1 MPSIFCVRMSSL
13 AQTHLSVPVTLDG
26 YNFDDED
33 PVVAI
38 LKECVDFV
46 NLPDTSGYVTT
57 LQAHSENAKVICDM
71 CWEMLNIGD
80 WKNVP
85 LHWRQMYSFGS
96 LLKALCELG
105 LEKPMKDILH
115 SCDMGLIMGAPVM
128 DNILAKLASKV
139 HKELPELIPS
149 ALLEKVDCQEP
160 HSMTLKFRLSRI
172 ECPSLEQFMN
182 TYLLTEKP
190 VIITKGMDHWPALST
205 RPWSIKHLVS
215 IAGGRTVPVELGN
228 KYTDEDWS
236 QKLMTLASFVRTYI
250 LKEDGPDVGLGY
262 MAQHQLFHQIP
273 ELQNDICVPTY
284 CSLSEKEEVEPDI
297 NLWFGP
303 EGTVSPLHHD
313 PKNNLLAQ
321 VFGEKYIR
329 LYEKSQTGFLYPYE
343 ERLLENT
350 SQVDVEHPNHEK
362 FPSFRRAQY
371 TECVLRPGEMLF
383 IPPKCWHF
391 VRSLSPSLSVSF
403 WWES

>member
-1 MPSIFCVRMSSL
+1 MSSL

-26 YNFDDED
+26 HNFDDED

-85 LHWRQMYSFGS
+85 LHWRQMNSFGS

-105 LEKPMKDILH
+105 LEKSMKDILH
-115 SCDMGLIMGAPVM
+115 FCDMGLIMGG
-128 DNILAKLASKV
+128 S
-139 HKELPELIPS
+139 S
-149 ALLEKVDCQEP
+149 LLEKVDCQEP
-160 HSMTLKFRLSRI
+160 HSVTLKFRLSRI

-190 VIITKGMDHWPALST
+190 VIITKG
-205 RPWSIKHLVS
+205 
-215 IAGGRTVPVELGN
+215 
-228 KYTDEDWS
+228 
-236 QKLMTLASFVRTYI
+236 
-250 LKEDGPDVGLGY
+250 DGPLACIVDTT
-262 MAQHQLFHQIP
+262 MEIP
-273 ELQNDICVPTY
+273 ELHNDICVPTY
-284 CSLSEKEEVEPDI
+284 CSLSEKEDVEPDI
-297 NLWFGP
+297 NLWFVP

-329 LYEKSQTGFLYPYE
+329 LYEKSQTSFLVGK
-343 ERLLENT
+343 R
-350 SQVDVEHPNHEK
+350 Q
-362 FPSFRRAQY
+362 RRRRH
-371 TECVLRPGEMLF
+371 ECVAENRKEEVKGAWSVAAKVREKERERWGSLLG
-383 IPPKCWHF
+383 CW
-391 VRSLSPSLSVSF
+391 VLDPSLVTAEPGQPATCYLPWPCVADVLRLQDILCPRTREAVGLRARVPAEVSG
-403 WWES
+403 WDVAMVVVPTLRVAAWSTVRTT

>member
-1 MPSIFCVRMSSL
+1 MSSL
-13 AQTHLSVPVTLDG
+13 AEKHLGVPVTLAN
-26 YNFDDED
+26 YNFDDEE
-33 PVVAI
+33 PVMYI

-46 NLPDTSGYVTT
+46 NLPNTAGYERA
-57 LQAHSENAKVICDM
+57 LQAHLENAKVICDL

-80 WKNVP
+80 WKKVQ
-85 LHWRQMYSFGS
+85 LCWRQMYSFGS

-105 LEKPMKDILH
+105 LEKPTKDVLH
-115 SCDMGLIMGAPVM
+115 SCDMGLIMGAPIM

-139 HKELPELIPS
+139 HKELPELISP
-149 ALLEKVDCQEP
+149 ALLEKIDCKEA
-160 HSMTLKFRLSRI
+160 HSMTLKFPLSRI
-172 ECPSLEQFMN
+172 ECPSLEHFMK
-182 TYLLTEKP
+182 TYLLEEKP
-190 VIITKGMDHWPALST
+190 VIITKGMDYWPALST

-215 IAGGRTVPVELGN
+215 IAGGRIVPVELGS

-250 LKEDGPDVGLGY
+250 LKEEGPDVGLGY

-273 ELQNDICVPTY
+273 ELQDDICTPTY
-284 CSLSEKEEVEPDI
+284 CCLSEKEGDEPDI
-297 NLWFGP
+297 NIWFGP

-329 LYEKSQTGFLYPYE
+329 LYEKSQTRCLYPYE

-350 SQVDVEHPNHEK
+350 SQVDVENPNRVK
-362 FPSFRRAQY
+362 FPLFKAAEY
-371 TECVLRPGEMLF
+371 TECVLRPGEILF

-403 WWES
+403 WWE